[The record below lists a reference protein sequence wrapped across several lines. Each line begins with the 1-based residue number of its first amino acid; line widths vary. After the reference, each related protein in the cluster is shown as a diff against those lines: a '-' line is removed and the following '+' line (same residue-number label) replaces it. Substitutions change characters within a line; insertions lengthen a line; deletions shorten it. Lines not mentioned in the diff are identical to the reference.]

1 MMRPSV
7 LAGGALLAVSLVSGI
22 AAQAQSPLAT
32 SPFESYLELLRQQA
46 GIPAISAAI
55 VQNGEVV
62 WERGLGYQNL
72 DARIRATS
80 DTPYP
85 ISNLSGSLAATLVL
99 QCVEERRVVL
109 DEAAATYGVS
119 LPDAGATVR
128 QLLTHTAPASSGE
141 SFHYDPDRFAQLG
154 RVVETCVPQPYR
166 KTIAVRLLEFLA
178 MKDSVPGR
186 DVQEDAVVTQNLFAA
201 AVQQRYKDVLERV
214 AIPYRV
220 DKKGRASRNTD
231 LLPENLSASAGVVS
245 TVRDLARFDA
255 ALDSGLLLREETLA
269 AAWTNAVGRD
279 RLAIPTGLGWFV
291 QKYNGQT
298 IVWQFGQTPGGYSS
312 LMLKIPAKRLTLIL
326 LANSDGLSSYFDLAS
341 GDVTKSLF
349 AVLFLRL
356 FA

>member
-1 MMRPSV
+1 MRPSV
-7 LAGGALLAVSLVSGI
+7 LAGSVMLAVSLVSGV
-22 AAQAQSPLAT
+22 AAQAPSPLAT

-62 WERGLGYQNL
+62 WERGLGFQNV
-72 DARIRATS
+72 DARVRATP

-85 ISNLSGSLAATLVL
+85 ISNLSAALAATLVL
-99 QCVEERRVVL
+99 QCADERRVFL
-109 DEAAATYGVS
+109 DDPAATYGVS
-119 LPDAGATVR
+119 LPDSGLTIR
-128 QLLTHTAPASSGE
+128 QLLIHADPAAGGG
-141 SFHYDPDRFAQLG
+141 FRYDPDRFAQLG

-166 KTIAVRLLEFLA
+166 KTVAVRLLELLA

-186 DVQEDAVVTQNLFAA
+186 DVDDGAVVAQNLFAA
-201 AVQQRYKDVLERV
+201 SVQQRYRDLLER
-214 AIPYRV
+214 AALPYKV
-220 DKKGRASRNTD
+220 DKKGRSSRNTE
-231 LLPENLSASAGVVS
+231 LLPETLSASVGVVS

-255 ALDSGLLLREETLA
+255 ALDSGLLLRDDTLA

-279 RLAIPTGLGWFV
+279 RLPLPTGLGWFV
-291 QKYNGQT
+291 QNYNGQT
-298 IVWQFGQTPGGYSS
+298 IVWQFGQTTNAYSS
-312 LMLKIPAKRLTLIL
+312 LMLKIPAKHLTLIL

-349 AVLFLRL
+349 ALLFLRL